1 MYCELNGAVVD
12 VTRSGAPD
20 EVEPAKPA
28 SKESGCAAGAQIAYK
43 VVSVVGVNDPLI
55 GVPLGVVDQPV
66 RV

>member
-1 MYCELNGAVVD
+1 MYCELNAAVVD

-20 EVEPAKPA
+20 AAVPAKPA
-28 SKESGCAAGAQIAYK
+28 SKAMGCDAGAQIAYK